1 MYDLFSDLLGSFEV
15 FPVYREAERCPN
27 CGRTYYEFQKSG
39 KFGCGECY
47 NAFYAPVK
55 ATLGR
60 MQKGTTHTGKIP
72 GKQSAGLLKKRK
84 VAELKEQL
92 AMAVSKE
99 DYELAAKLHKEIK
112 GLEG

>member
-1 MYDLFSDLLGSFEV
+1 MYDLFSDLLGSFDV
-15 FPVYREAERCPN
+15 FPVYREGERCPN

-39 KFGCGECY
+39 KFGCSECY

-55 ATLGR
+55 ATLSR

-84 VAELKEQL
+84 ISELKEKL
-92 AMAVSKE
+92 AAAVSAE

-112 GLEG
+112 GLEE

>member
-1 MYDLFSDLLGSFEV
+1 MYDLFSDFFNSFDV
-15 FPVYREAERCPN
+15 FPVYREDGRCPN
-27 CGRTYYEFQKSG
+27 CGRTYYEFQKTG

-47 NAFYAPVK
+47 AAFAAPVR

-72 GKQSAGLLKKRK
+72 AKQSAGLLKRRK
-84 VAELKEQL
+84 LAELKEKL
-92 AMAVSKE
+92 SEAVAKE
-99 DYELAAKLHKEIK
+99 NYELAAKLHKEIK